1 MKVDKSFTFDHTL
14 ETLDGNLWKAL
25 LKCKKLLYLRILN
38 VSFNRQPYTKP
49 FIDHLSRSS
58 IHGQCR

>member
-38 VSFNRQPYTKP
+38 VSFNRQPLYEAIHRSFKP
-49 FIDHLSRSS
+49 FFNTWPV
-58 IHGQCR
+58 